1 MCSPDC
7 GCRGRS
13 RRRWV
18 RTQTTAWKIK
28 HKLKQVMLERDAT
41 KRLTGRIEIDDAY
54 LGGERSGGKPRQDRV
69 RTKGSSDA
77 CLQMGQ
83 HSPRQHHSIRLWPP
97 PCLQRHNP
105 PRRLSP
111 RGPTKDLAVES
122 KLAFPLPLRRGQVP
136 MVKRQ
141 KVEDAAGVLEFKGR
155 TADDPEFAS
164 WLAEH
169 RAHKGG
175 KIRISQG
182 GTGVRVMFT
191 RESDMVLWKRRSEKA
206 AKATS

>member
-1 MCSPDC
+1 
-7 GCRGRS
+7 
-13 RRRWV
+13 
-18 RTQTTAWKIK
+18 
-28 HKLKQVMLERDAT
+28 
-41 KRLTGRIEIDDAY
+41 
-54 LGGERSGGKPRQDRV
+54 
-69 RTKGSSDA
+69 
-77 CLQMGQ
+77 
-83 HSPRQHHSIRLWPP
+83 
-97 PCLQRHNP
+97 
-105 PRRLSP
+105 
-111 RGPTKDLAVES
+111 
-122 KLAFPLPLRRGQVP
+122 

-191 RESDMVLWKRRSEKA
+191 RESDMLLWKRRSEKA

>member
-1 MCSPDC
+1 MPISAANVPAESLVKTGSGPKAARTPAFKWVNTALGNITLSASGRRPAYSATIHRDVST
-7 GCRGRS
+7 RAALPKTLRS
-13 RRRWV
+13 RASW
-18 RTQTTAWKIK
+18 
-28 HKLKQVMLERDAT
+28 HSLS
-41 KRLTGRIEIDDAY
+41 
-54 LGGERSGGKPRQDRV
+54 RSD
-69 RTKGSSDA
+69 
-77 CLQMGQ
+77 
-83 HSPRQHHSIRLWPP
+83 
-97 PCLQRHNP
+97 
-105 PRRLSP
+105 
-111 RGPTKDLAVES
+111 
-122 KLAFPLPLRRGQVP
+122 QVP

-191 RESDMVLWKRRSEKA
+191 RESDMLLWKRRSEKA